1 MFNQIKNDESV
12 TITHKNMSRFFLST
26 DEACELIISASTFKK
41 KFGDIMFF
49 DMGTSI
55 KIIDLAK
62 KISKYLNKKL
72 KIKIIG
78 IRNGEKIS
86 ESLHDK
92 GIKKIKT
99 NNKKI
104 YAINDSNFSFLA
116 VDKAFIEMFSLYK
129 KTKLQKLKKILF
141 LHSQ

>member
-1 MFNQIKNDESV
+1 
-12 TITHKNMSRFFLST
+12 
-26 DEACELIISASTFKK
+26 
-41 KFGDIMFF
+41 
-49 DMGTSI
+49 MGTSI